1 MLLDN
6 KNFHKSVLLDEV
18 ITNLEVCDNKVYVD
32 GTFGAGGYSRAILS
46 KADCTLYAFDRDL
59 TVEKFANNL
68 RDEFSDRFNFIHD
81 KFSNMKNSL
90 ENIGVKEVDGIV
102 LDLGVSSMQL
112 DEDDRGFSFNSK
124 ARLDMRMDNSIGIS
138 AFDVVN
144 HKSEKELSDII
155 RNFGEDRKHRQIA
168 KNIIKHREKAEI
180 NTAIE
185 LANIIREV
193 YGKYNPKK
201 IDPATKTF
209 QAIRIFINDEL
220 GELKKALND
229 ALDLL
234 KKGGKLLV
242 VSFHSLEDSYVKK
255 FFRDNSGYNDRN
267 ISRYVPQDLQ
277 QSNDH
282 KLSVLNAKAIKP
294 SQQEIDNNI
303 RARSSRL
310 RTAIKR

>member
-6 KNFHKSVLLDEV
+6 KNFHKSVLFDEV